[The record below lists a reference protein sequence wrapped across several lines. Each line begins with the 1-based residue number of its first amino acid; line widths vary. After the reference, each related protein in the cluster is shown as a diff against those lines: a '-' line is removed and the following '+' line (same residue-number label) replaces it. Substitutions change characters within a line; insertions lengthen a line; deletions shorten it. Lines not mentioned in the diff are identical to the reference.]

1 MCRNQNQKCLK
12 LIKFFVSFRVVAE
25 CCAYVEE
32 CNSET
37 AYNEAIKDFPTTTYL
52 APRTSSE
59 AHSLAYVLKGINEG
73 IKVLMIAGDD
83 VFPLYTAILHM
94 SGSVSFVTL
103 YNSFYNLNVIV
114 IACHCMIQYLQNLF
128 YKPDFAL

>member
-1 MCRNQNQKCLK
+1 ML
-12 LIKFFVSFRVVAE
+12 LSFCVVAE

-37 AYNEAIKDFPTTTYL
+37 AYNEAIKDFPTDVYL

-59 AHSLAYVLKGINEG
+59 AYSLAYVLKSMNKP

-94 SGSVSFVTL
+94 SGSVSFV
-103 YNSFYNLNVIV
+103 
-114 IACHCMIQYLQNLF
+114 
-128 YKPDFAL
+128 AL